1 MSLTKNLQVTI
12 EEAEHQKEPQVWDT
26 EKEPRDKKQRKAL
39 NGFHTLWEAKFEG
52 EGEIKGRVALNKSV
66 AFLKFVMA
74 EVRILLDFLKL
85 ILRRMHK
92 TWETSLVSAP

>member
-39 NGFHTLWEAKFEG
+39 NGFHTVWEAKFEG

-66 AFLKFVMA
+66 AFLKFVMT
-74 EVRILLDFLKL
+74 EVRLLLDFLKL
-85 ILRRMHK
+85 IFRRMHK
-92 TWETSLVSAP
+92 IWETSWVSAP